1 MNTKSLI
8 VCALL
13 LSLVVLSVFGQSS
26 FDLANIDKNTQACTD
41 FYQYATGGWLARNP
55 IPAAFPTW
63 GVDRALEDQNREI
76 LRKSLEAAAQNTH
89 AVKGSSEQKVGDFYA
104 SCMNEGSVG

>member
-1 MNTKSLI
+1 MNSKFLTAG
-8 VCALL
+8 ALL
-13 LSLVVLSVFGQSS
+13 LSLVVVSVFGQSS
-26 FDLANIDKNTQACTD
+26 FDLANIDKGTQACTD

-63 GVDRALEDQNREI
+63 GVDRALEDQNRQI

-89 AVKGSSEQKVGDFYA
+89 AAKGTRQQKVADLYA
-104 SCMNEGSVG
+104 SCINKYQ